1 MSWDEALHAN
11 RVPALLPQE
20 ALQYSEKP
28 VPDERR
34 RCSGEELFD
43 WLAETLLDFAA
54 EQGWCG
60 DCFLNILINYTSYEQ
75 DIGTCKCRDG
85 ILHNGSAGWYTQ
97 APMLRY

>member
-1 MSWDEALHAN
+1 MQD
-11 RVPALLPQE
+11 

-54 EQGWCG
+54 EQGWCETRVL
-60 DCFLNILINYTSYEQ
+60 FLNS
-75 DIGTCKCRDG
+75 
-85 ILHNGSAGWYTQ
+85 
-97 APMLRY
+97 

>member
-1 MSWDEALHAN
+1 VNWHEALQAN
-11 RVPALLPQE
+11 RALALLMQD

-54 EQGWCG
+54 EHGWCETRVL
-60 DCFLNILINYTSYEQ
+60 FLNS
-75 DIGTCKCRDG
+75 
-85 ILHNGSAGWYTQ
+85 
-97 APMLRY
+97 

>member
-1 MSWDEALHAN
+1 MNWHEALQAN
-11 RVPALLPQE
+11 RALALLMQD

-54 EQGWCG
+54 EQGWCETRVL
-60 DCFLNILINYTSYEQ
+60 FLNS
-75 DIGTCKCRDG
+75 
-85 ILHNGSAGWYTQ
+85 
-97 APMLRY
+97 